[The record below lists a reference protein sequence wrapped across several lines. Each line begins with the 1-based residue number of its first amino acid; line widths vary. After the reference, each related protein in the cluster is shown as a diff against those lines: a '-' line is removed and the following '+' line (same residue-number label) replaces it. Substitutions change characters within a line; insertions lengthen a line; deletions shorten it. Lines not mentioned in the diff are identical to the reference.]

1 MRGTLH
7 NETNKPRHTV
17 PQRGGAG
24 NETFMCKG
32 CTLRIDTWFLIEVT
46 QSNHCDL
53 MYTNTAVD
61 LNYSRR
67 GQRNSKPAVVVVLF
81 VFLYLLFALLEV
93 ILRDD
98 RSFCSEMSD
107 VAAGSM
113 AESAAVFSPWN
124 VREKNSLLLPKFW
137 IS

>member
-67 GQRNSKPAVVVVLF
+67 GQRNSSQL
-81 VFLYLLFALLEV
+81 
-93 ILRDD
+93 
-98 RSFCSEMSD
+98 
-107 VAAGSM
+107 
-113 AESAAVFSPWN
+113 
-124 VREKNSLLLPKFW
+124 
-137 IS
+137 

>member
-124 VREKNSLLLPKFW
+124 VREKISLLLPKFW

>member
-1 MRGTLH
+1 MI
-7 NETNKPRHTV
+7 V

-24 NETFMCKG
+24 NKTFMCKG
-32 CTLRIDTWFLIEVT
+32 CTLRIDTWYQATASQGKTLSGWSSLNLKPGTLTSFIEVT

-81 VFLYLLFALLEV
+81 IFA
-93 ILRDD
+93 I
-98 RSFCSEMSD
+98 CI
-107 VAAGSM
+107 AGGHL
-113 AESAAVFSPWN
+113 A
-124 VREKNSLLLPKFW
+124 R
-137 IS
+137 